1 MTALANRY
9 DFAFFFDVKDGNPNG
24 DPDAGNFPR
33 IDSETGEGLTS
44 DVCLKRKVRNYIQLT
59 RASVPGYDIFV
70 KSKEFSGVETF
81 LNGEI
86 KKTYAEIGI
95 DLNGKA
101 EEGKTRKK
109 KGVAQGGEVEKGRRV
124 MCQKFFDIRTFGA
137 VMSTGPNAGQVRGP
151 VQMTFARSEDP
162 IVIQEHALTV
172 CAARDDEKDYENQVG
187 IQGRKNTVPYA
198 LYRSYGFI
206 SPALASQSGFSE
218 EDLQVF
224 WEALLNMF
232 DQDRSAARGLMSA
245 RRLIIFKHDSK
256 FGNAHSSDLFDLIK
270 VEKKQ
275 GVLVP
280 RDFTDYSIELDNSK
294 LPNGIQVIEK

>member
-59 RASVPGYDIFV
+59 RVSVPGYDIFV
-70 KSKEFSGVETF
+70 KSKELSGIETF

-86 KKTYAEIGI
+86 KKMYSEIGI
-95 DLNGKA
+95 DLNGKTKD
-101 EEGKTRKK
+101 GKERKGK
-109 KGVAQGGEVEKGRRV
+109 AQGGEIEKGRSA

-172 CAARDDEKDYENQVG
+172 SAARDDEKDYESQVG

-218 EDLQVF
+218 EDLEVF

-245 RRLIIFKHDSK
+245 RKLIIFKHDSK

-280 RDFTDYSIELDNSK
+280 RDFTDYRIELDKSK
-294 LPNGIQVIEK
+294 LPAGVQIIEK